1 MDFIK
6 YNAKK
11 AGANNIIP
19 VPSAFESIKHN
30 TSDWKGDLDERDFS
44 ISWYDWENWSLLE
57 VELFPDNW
65 PPCCALTKYTDG
77 FNSYFFS
84 QEL

>member
-1 MDFIK
+1 VDFIK

-44 ISWYDWENWSLLE
+44 ISWYDWEN
-57 VELFPDNW
+57 
-65 PPCCALTKYTDG
+65 
-77 FNSYFFS
+77 
-84 QEL
+84 